1 MSAILSNLDLVVNRL
16 TTITVVQSDSSL
28 VKTTVGL
35 DLSETSVFTQSNI
48 RSISTTPVLA
58 NVITTIGYAGA
69 NIGQSIYIIDD
80 DVTSITANANS
91 FAVTGATS
99 VFGLGLNYTYGNI
112 VSNVSGYVNE
122 TYTIPGT
129 YTWTCP
135 EGVTS
140 ISMVGVGGGGGG
152 QQKAAG
158 GTGGAGGLID
168 YYNAYAVTP
177 GTSYTIVVGGRGA
190 PGTVAGDN
198 GDATYFV
205 DAAATAPAIYAAG
218 GTGGGNMS
226 WLTGGTSGSIINS
239 TYSSIDTFTAQD
251 SNGGTITYSI
261 TNGPTGLVIN
271 SSTGV
276 LSYTQQSTPSA
287 SDGYLIT
294 INASSTSGSSI
305 DKFYTLALTAES
317 YLYYLLVAG
326 GGGAGAD
333 GSVSAA
339 SPGTGGGG
347 GVVLGSI
354 GITSTTSG
362 NSLVTIGSGGSLGS
376 NGGNTSAIGTSVFGD
391 NGVVAIGGGAGGSAL
406 GGDAGRPGGSGGGGG
421 YSPSSASGVGGAGLQ
436 PSSIW
441 GGYGT
446 GGAAGSQGGLGGS
459 AGGNNL
465 TTYAAGSLLFNGTS
479 QTLTFS
485 AQTALSFG
493 TGDLTIEMWVYPTS
507 LAPDGIYAGLIDAR
521 SGSGNTSWNVGL
533 FVSAGNMYAYMQIIG
548 AIGNPSGTTIIP
560 LNAWTHIAWTRQ
572 SSTFKIFVNG
582 VVDYTASETRA
593 IDAGGTSQTIG
604 RHNETGRYYRG
615 YLTNVR
621 IVKGTAMYTSAFT
634 PTVPLTNITNTSL
647 LLLVNSDANKIIDS
661 STSPVTL
668 TNNGSITYSSTI
680 IPSASNTAGSRA
692 SGSLVFN
699 GSSYVSYPT
708 NAAWAFGG
716 GNFTVECWFYQ
727 TAYPGTN
734 QGGSLV
740 YLWHSGPGRS
750 FAMYASYNGVGGIGA
765 SWNTSGGM
773 SGGPAT
779 SLNTWYHAAFVRNGA
794 SFYLYLNGAQV
805 ATTAAVTLVTSSD
818 PLFIGANNDASNPT
832 WFFSGYITNVR
843 IVKGTAVYTSAF
855 APTVPLAAVSGTSLL
870 LTVDNNTNRAVDSS
884 GNNFTPTI
892 SGATFSSTVVP
903 NLGASATTAGGSFY
917 FAGGA
922 NNQRLSIPASSEFD
936 FSGGTWTIEFWMYST
951 ATPTV
956 GNQCR
961 MFMFGVNQ
969 TTTGF
974 VVGYNNDG
982 TITGNQP
989 IAQPYVPTNPVY
1001 VATVTGAIT
1010 LNTWYHVAMV
1020 SNAGYAKIYI
1030 NGAQSGSTVAL
1041 TQPTSSS
1048 PTLYIGYDTVGTVN
1062 FQFSG
1067 YLTNIRIVN
1076 GTAVYNSNFIP
1087 TVPLTNITNTKL
1099 LLLANSNSTYLLDS
1113 STNNLT
1119 VTAGGVTYNSTIV
1132 PTTAGTSGPIAVN
1145 ILGNVI
1151 ARYSDG
1157 GYAANSSVNYGGGG
1171 GRVGY
1176 GVAGNAGVAYFWYAG
1191 LQRSTGGNLV
1201 QSVSYSGT
1209 NYWLHKFT
1217 STNYLNMLPP
1227 ATSITINYMI
1237 VGGGGGG
1244 GSPADNSAGGGG
1256 AGGLVT
1262 GTFSA
1267 LANLNTFVTVQ
1278 VGTGGAVNVNGTNSS
1293 VTCTLNSFTRIA
1305 LGGGAGGGSLGI
1317 GGSNGSPGGS
1327 GGGGGGSNGSGSPT
1341 GASATQ
1347 PGSTSGGY
1355 GYSGGNGSYTIGA
1368 GGGGGAGGPGGNAIA
1383 GGAVGAAGPGLLVT
1397 TPSATYTK
1405 TYAAGGS
1412 SGGGGGT
1419 ATANTGNGGNG
1430 LGTGGS
1436 GVAIFWWPEIYPAP
1450 SSITGSYTTVT
1461 ENGYKIYVCT
1471 AGSISMTF

>member
-1 MSAILSNLDLVVNRL
+1 M
-16 TTITVVQSDSSL
+16 

-35 DLSETSVFTQSNI
+35 NLSETSVFTQSNI

-91 FAVTGATS
+91 FAVTSTTS
-99 VFGLGLNYTYGNI
+99 VLGGGLNYTYGNI
-112 VSNVSGYVNE
+112 VSNVSAYATV
-122 TYTIPGT
+122 TYTTPGT

-177 GTSYTIVVGGRGA
+177 GTSYTIVVGGRGG
-190 PGTVAGDN
+190 PGTSAGDN
-198 GDATYFV
+198 GDATYFI

-218 GTGGGNMS
+218 GTGGGNMN
-226 WLTGGTSGSIINS
+226 WLTGGTTGSIINS

-251 SNGGTITYSI
+251 SNGGTITYSVA
-261 TNGPTGLVIN
+261 NGPTGLVIN

-276 LSYTQQSTPSA
+276 LSYTQQVSPSL

-294 INASSTSGSSI
+294 INATSTSGSSI
-305 DKFYTLALTAES
+305 DKFYTLTFAAES

-333 GSVSAA
+333 GSVSAV

-354 GITSTTSG
+354 GITSSTSG

-406 GGDAGRPGGSGGGGG
+406 TGDSGQPGGSGGGGG
-421 YSPSSASGVGGAGLQ
+421 YSPSVVSGAGGAGLQ
-436 PSSIW
+436 PSSTW

-446 GGAAGSQGGLGGS
+446 GGAAGNQGGFGGGS
-459 AGGNNL
+459 GGSNL
-465 TTYAAGSLLFNGTS
+465 TSYALGSLFFNGTS

-507 LAPDGIYAGLIDAR
+507 FAPDGIYAGLIDAR

-548 AIGNPSGTTIIP
+548 ATGNPSGATIIP

-582 VVDYTASETRA
+582 VIDYNASETRA

-604 RHNETGRYYRG
+604 RHNEAGRYYRG
-615 YLTNVR
+615 YLTNIR
-621 IVKGTAMYTSAFT
+621 IVKGTAVYTSAFS
-634 PTVPLTNITNTSL
+634 PTVPLSNITNTSL
-647 LLLVNSDANKIIDS
+647 LLLVNSDANKITDS
-661 STSPVTL
+661 SASPVTL
-668 TNNGSITYSSTI
+668 TNVGSVTYSSSVV
-680 IPSASNTAGSRA
+680 PSASNTAGTTA

-832 WFFSGYITNVR
+832 WFFRGYITNVR
-843 IVKGTAVYTSAF
+843 IVKGTAVYTSSF
-855 APTVPLAAVSGTSLL
+855 APTVPLALVSGTSLL
-870 LTVDNNTNRAVDSS
+870 LTVANNTNRAVDSS
-884 GNNFTPTI
+884 SNNFTPTI

-903 NLGASATTAGGSFY
+903 STGASATAAGGSFY
-917 FAGGA
+917 FNGTNATLTSPGNA
-922 NNQRLSIPASSEFD
+922 AFNLTADFTLEAWVYKQVASSVCFMSCQAGPSPGRGWMMFINTNNTLQMD
-936 FSGGTWTIEFWMYST
+936 WSIAGNGNIKSGGTFTS
-951 ATPTV
+951 A
-956 GNQCR
+956 
-961 MFMFGVNQ
+961 
-969 TTTGF
+969 
-974 VVGYNNDG
+974 G
-982 TITGNQP
+982 TITLNQWCH
-989 IAQPYVPTNPVY
+989 IALVRSGSTYTF
-1001 VATVTGAIT
+1001 
-1010 LNTWYHVAMV
+1010 
-1020 SNAGYAKIYI
+1020 YI
-1030 NGAQSGSTVAL
+1030 NGSPAGSGAMSGAVRLAG
-1041 TQPTSSS
+1041 SFG
-1048 PTLYIGYDTVGTVN
+1048 IGYTPNETTAGVAWY
-1062 FQFSG
+1062 QG
-1067 YLTNIRIVN
+1067 YMTNIRIVN
-1076 GTAVYNSNFIP
+1076 GTAVYKSTFTPILLSA
-1087 TVPLTNITNTKL
+1087 VTNTSL
-1099 LLLANSNSTYLLDS
+1099 LLLVNSSGSYLTDS
-1113 STNNLT
+1113 SVNNLT
-1119 VTAGGVTYNSTIV
+1119 VTSVNVSYNGTVV
-1132 PTTAGTSGPIAVN
+1132 PTVASSSGPIAVN

-1191 LQRSTGGNLV
+1191 LQRSTGGDLV

-1217 STNYLNMLPP
+1217 STSYINMLPP

-1262 GTFSA
+1262 GTFIV

-1278 VGTGGAVNVNGTNSS
+1278 VGTGGAPNVNGTNSS
-1293 VTCTLNSFTRIA
+1293 VTCTLSSFNRIA
-1305 LGGGAGGGSLGI
+1305 LGGGAGGGSSSI
-1317 GGSNGSPGGS
+1317 YGSNGSPGGS

-1383 GGAVGAAGPGLLVT
+1383 GGAAGAAGLGLLVT

-1405 TYAAGGS
+1405 TYAVGGS

-1436 GVAIFWWPEIYPAP
+1436 GVAIFWWPDIYPAP